1 MKQLT
6 PKVTY
11 HRQKLLLALLQSFGG
26 ELKNIDLQKYLFL
39 FTQLC
44 QQEKSYEFV
53 PFKYGCFS
61 FQSYADRKRM
71 IELGAISAN
80 SDYWQLDS
88 ASDYLSLLQ
97 EGERKKLTEF
107 NKRYSN
113 LKGDALVREVYV
125 QYPYYAIN
133 SEIAPRLLTPNELEK
148 VAQARPA
155 ENAPCFFTIGY
166 EGKSFEHYLNQLI
179 RNNVK
184 VLCDV
189 RKNPLSRKFGF
200 SKKALSDALNRLGIG
215 YVHIPALG
223 IESEKRQ
230 ELHTQTDYNLL
241 FDEYEKTTLRS
252 NKDAID
258 QLVQVVEDKKRV
270 AITCFELDQ
279 CMCHRGRVAQ
289 ALARHPQWNY
299 EIRHL

>member
-1 MKQLT
+1 MKQPT

-80 SDYWQLDS
+80 SDYWQLE
-88 ASDYLSLLQ
+88 ATSDYLGLLQ

-107 NKRYSN
+107 SKRYSS
-113 LKGDALVREVYV
+113 LKGDALVREIYV
-125 QYPYYAIN
+125 KYPYYAIN
-133 SEIAPRLLTPNELEK
+133 SEIAPRLLTQDELEK

-155 ENAPCFFTIGY
+155 QTEHCFFTIGY

-223 IESEKRQ
+223 IASEKRQ

-241 FDEYEKTTLRS
+241 FNEYEKTTLRS
-252 NKDAID
+252 NRDAID
-258 QLVQVVEDKKRV
+258 QLVQVVDDKKRV

-279 CMCHRGRVAQ
+279 CMCHRGRVAL
-289 ALARHPQWNY
+289 ALARHPQWHY

>member
-1 MKQLT
+1 MRNLT
-6 PKVTY
+6 PKVTF

-26 ELKNIDLQKYLFL
+26 KLQNIELQKYLFL

-44 QQEKSYEFV
+44 QLEKSYEFV

-61 FQSYADRKRM
+61 FQSYADRKRL

-80 SDYWQLDS
+80 PDFWQLNT
-88 ASDYLSLLQ
+88 ASDYFFLLQ

-107 NKRYSN
+107 SKRYAS
-113 LKGDALVREVYV
+113 LKGDALIREIYV

-133 SEIAPRLLTPNELEK
+133 SEIAPRLLSKDELDK
-148 VAQARPA
+148 VARARPA
-155 ENAPCFFTIGY
+155 VTEPCFFTIGY

-179 RNNVK
+179 QNNVK

-223 IESEKRQ
+223 IESEKRR

-241 FDEYEKTTLRS
+241 FDEYERTTLRS
-252 NKDAID
+252 SKDAID
-258 QLVQVVEDKKRV
+258 QLVQLVEEKERV
-270 AITCFELDQ
+270 AITCFELEQ

-289 ALARHPQWNY
+289 TLARHSQWHY